1 MLLQLQSNQYIRS
14 RVVSWPSF
22 HSPLP
27 ARVLPSGV
35 ALPLLPLSSI
45 FTLVC
50 EVVESLRDR
59 PGTRSCVR
67 RLCDAGRLS
76 ARDSEG
82 WVFNGGEECAMVVA
96 LLAAVR
102 LPLAQSTPLV

>member
-1 MLLQLQSNQYIRS
+1 MVLL
-14 RVVSWPSF
+14 VVKL

-27 ARVLPSGV
+27 TRVLASGV
-35 ALPLLPLSSI
+35 TLPLLPLSSI

-50 EVVESLRDR
+50 EVVEPLRDR
-59 PGTRSCVR
+59 PGMRSCVR

-82 WVFNGGEECAMVVA
+82 WVFNGGEEWAMVVA
-96 LLAAVR
+96 LAAGKLQ
-102 LPLAQSTPLV
+102 LPKVHV